1 MKNLLL
7 SLFLV
12 LLLFT
17 LISCNNE
24 PEAIAPQEMSA
35 EDRSIIDS
43 VFADFEKEKT
53 KEAALEEGEKSELE
67 KIIDLDNPISF
78 SYRNASIKDNTGS
91 PIASF
96 TIDSTSSTITVEI
109 TNASYLKI
117 KNLEGTISYAFGS
130 NSPVLFGTSTIQS
143 VSLSY
148 IDADTGTRI
157 EVNKKDD
164 ETFSFIDLKDYLYDI
179 YIDELI
185 SDGFESKYK
194 FGTIYLKGK
203 ANSDESNINLNPL
216 RVDITEP
223 LPINDRFYT
232 GKIEINLSV
241 VSGEEST
248 NIDGNGSFTLTI
260 KDKNGASININGK
273 LGASLTIAT
282 KGSVKFDYKC
292 SLESFSINNKLINP
306 KQAEEYIMAKINSLS
321 TEEEVIVVD

>member
-1 MKNLLL
+1 MKKLLL

-12 LLLFT
+12 LLFFT

-24 PEAIAPQEMSA
+24 VKVVAPEEMSN
-35 EDRSIIDS
+35 EDRSVIDS
-43 VFADFEKEKT
+43 VFADFEAEKT
-53 KEAALEEGEKSELE
+53 KGVALEEGEKTELE
-67 KIIDLDNPISF
+67 KIIDLNNPISF
-78 SYRNASIKDNTGS
+78 SYRNATVKDNSGS
-91 PIASF
+91 TIASF

-109 TNASYLKI
+109 TNASYPKI
-117 KNLEGTISYAFGS
+117 KDLEGTISYAFGS
-130 NSPVLFGTSTIQS
+130 NFPTLFGTSTIQN

-148 IDADTGTRI
+148 VDADTGTRI
-157 EVNKKDD
+157 EVNKED
-164 ETFSFIDLKDYLYDI
+164 ETFSFTDLEDYLDDI
-179 YIDELI
+179 YIHELI

-241 VSGEEST
+241 VTGEESV

-260 KDKNGASININGK
+260 KDNNNASINIKGK
-273 LGASLTIAT
+273 LGISLTIAT
-282 KGSVKFDYKC
+282 IESVKFDYKC

-321 TEEEVIVVD
+321 TEESVIVVD

>member
-24 PEAIAPQEMSA
+24 VNVAPEEISN
-35 EDRSIIDS
+35 EDRSVIDS
-43 VFADFEKEKT
+43 VFADFEAEKT
-53 KEAALEEGEKSELE
+53 KGVALQEGEKTELE

-78 SYRNASIKDNTGS
+78 SYRNATVKDNTGS
-91 PIASF
+91 SIASF
-96 TIDSTSSTITVEI
+96 TIDSTSSTITVVI

-117 KNLEGTISYAFGS
+117 KNLEGTISYAFG
-130 NSPVLFGTSTIQS
+130 NNFPTLFGISTIQS

-148 IDADTGTRI
+148 VDADTGTRI

-232 GKIEINLSV
+232 GKIEISLSV
-241 VSGEEST
+241 VTGEESV

-260 KDKNGASININGK
+260 KDKNNTSININGK
-273 LGASLTIAT
+273 LGLSLTIAT

-321 TEEEVIVVD
+321 TEEAVIVVD

>member
-1 MKNLLL
+1 MKKLLL

-12 LLLFT
+12 LLFFT

-24 PEAIAPQEMSA
+24 VKVVAPEEMSN
-35 EDRSIIDS
+35 EDRSVIDS
-43 VFADFEKEKT
+43 VFADFEAEKT
-53 KEAALEEGEKSELE
+53 KGVALEEGEKTELE
-67 KIIDLDNPISF
+67 KIIDLNNPISF
-78 SYRNASIKDNTGS
+78 SYRNATVKDNSGS
-91 PIASF
+91 TIASF

-109 TNASYLKI
+109 TNASYPKI
-117 KNLEGTISYAFGS
+117 KDLEGTISYAFGS
-130 NSPVLFGTSTIQS
+130 NFPTLFGTSTIQN

-148 IDADTGTRI
+148 VDADTGTRI
-157 EVNKKDD
+157 EVNKED
-164 ETFSFIDLKDYLYDI
+164 ETFSFTDLEDYLDDI
-179 YIDELI
+179 YIHELI

-241 VSGEEST
+241 VTGEESV

-260 KDKNGASININGK
+260 KDNNNASINIKGK
-273 LGASLTIAT
+273 LGISLTIAT
-282 KGSVKFDYKC
+282 IESVKFDYKC

-321 TEEEVIVVD
+321 TAEEVIVVD

>member
-1 MKNLLL
+1 MKKLLL

-12 LLLFT
+12 LLFFT

-24 PEAIAPQEMSA
+24 VKVVAPEEMSN
-35 EDRSIIDS
+35 EDRSVIDS
-43 VFADFEKEKT
+43 VFADFEAEKT
-53 KEAALEEGEKSELE
+53 KGVALEEGEKTELE
-67 KIIDLDNPISF
+67 KIIDLNNPISF
-78 SYRNASIKDNTGS
+78 SYRNATVKDNSGS
-91 PIASF
+91 TIASF

-109 TNASYLKI
+109 TNASYPKI
-117 KNLEGTISYAFGS
+117 KDLEGTISYAFGS
-130 NSPVLFGTSTIQS
+130 NFPTLFGTSTIQN

-148 IDADTGTRI
+148 VDADTGTRI
-157 EVNKKDD
+157 EVNKED
-164 ETFSFIDLKDYLYDI
+164 ETFSFTDLEDYLDDI
-179 YIDELI
+179 YIHELI

-203 ANSDESNINLNPL
+203 ANFDESNINLNPL

-241 VSGEEST
+241 VTGEESV

-260 KDKNGASININGK
+260 KDNNNASINIKGK
-273 LGASLTIAT
+273 LGISLTIAT
-282 KGSVKFDYKC
+282 IESVKFDYKC

-321 TEEEVIVVD
+321 TAEEVIVVD